1 MKLKIEGVIT
11 PTRPMHIAN
20 SLAPEMRYD
29 YSARR
34 PSFGDGGMPMTGTV
48 TKGLLVRGEE
58 RPDHVPYFPANDIRG
73 RLRRHAT
80 QAVLESLH
88 VRGEH
93 VDINTFDGM
102 NAGNFSGRPDTAPTT
117 LAEMQVFTEHFF
129 MGLFGGGPRT
139 LPSRLVTH
147 DLDPIYS
154 GTLDLGTVSAR
165 YEDLA
170 FTGKPYDMTDVF
182 GCIRRDDTSSFS
194 NLVMMDY
201 IHDALNAINDRQDE
215 LSVARNKRKKA
226 KAKDQSE
233 IDENDTAAMKKGDLA
248 NMFAYQ
254 CIRAGLPLYLE
265 LAFSAAPNKA
275 QVGLLLE
282 ALLSVFNENA
292 LGGLVRLGSGRF
304 EGFANLVVD
313 GVVAGPVLQRQ
324 QSGKDD
330 SHDAGFVLTDLA
342 DEFIEAKDD
351 AIAASSAAD
360 LQRFFKYGVPAET
373 PAAPDS
379 DSEAA

>member
-11 PTRPMHIAN
+11 PTRPLHVAT
-20 SLAPEMRYD
+20 SLAPDMRYD
-29 YSARR
+29 YTTRR

-48 TKGLLVRGEE
+48 TKGLLVSGQD

-80 QAVLESLH
+80 KTVLEALQ
-88 VRGEH
+88 VRGEAVH
-93 VDINTFDGM
+93 INTFDGM

-117 LAEMQVFTEHFF
+117 LAEMQVFTQHFF

-139 LPSRLVTH
+139 LPSKLVTH
-147 DLDPIYS
+147 DLDPIYA
-154 GTLDLGTVSAR
+154 GTLSLGTVPSR
-165 YEDLA
+165 FEDLA
-170 FTGKPYDMTDVF
+170 FTGKAYDMTDVF
-182 GCIRRDDTSSFS
+182 GCIRRDDTSNFT
-194 NLVMMDY
+194 NLVMMDC

-215 LSVARNKRKKA
+215 LSQARNKRKKA

-233 IDENDTAAMKKGDLA
+233 IDEADTAALKKSDLA

-265 LAFSAAPNKA
+265 LGFSSEPTKA

-282 ALLSVFNENA
+282 ALLRIFNENA
-292 LGGLVRLGSGRF
+292 LGGLVRIGSGRF

-313 GVVAGPVLQRQ
+313 GVTVGPILQRQ
-324 QSGKDD
+324 QSGVE
-330 SHDAGFVLTDLA
+330 SSMDAGFVLTDLA
-342 DEFIEAKDD
+342 DEYIDAKDD
-351 AIAASSAAD
+351 AIAASSAAELD
-360 LQRFFKYGVPAET
+360 RFFKYGEPVEEL
-373 PAAPDS
+373 S
-379 DSEAA
+379 DASAEAA